1 MRSVIQ
7 RVKSASVSIN
17 GNVFSQINKGI
28 LIFVAIHQNDKTED
42 IDYTINKCLNL
53 RIFENE
59 DGLFDKSITD
69 TNYEVLIVSQ
79 FTLYGDTRKGRRP
92 SFSRSMDVKNAKEF
106 YDLFVEKFTKS
117 YSNIKCGQFQ
127 SMMEVSLIN
136 DGPVT
141 IIVDSNKDFY

>member
-7 RVKSASVSIN
+7 RVKNASVSIN
-17 GNVFSQINKGI
+17 GDIYSQINKGI
-28 LIFVAIHQNDKTED
+28 LLFVAIHQNDKIED

-69 TNYEVLIVSQ
+69 TNYEILIVSQ

-106 YDLFVEKFTKS
+106 YDLFIEKFKKN

-127 SMMEVSLIN
+127 AMMDVSLIN

-141 IIVDSNKDFY
+141 IIVDSNKEFY

>member
-1 MRSVIQ
+1 MRCIIQ
-7 RVKSASVSIN
+7 RVKEACVLVDNSII
-17 GNVFSQINKGI
+17 SKINKGI
-28 LIFVAIHQNDKTED
+28 LIFVAIHQTDKTED

-59 DGLFDKSITD
+59 EGLFDKSIID

-106 YDLFVEKFTKS
+106 YDIFIEKFKNS
-117 YSNIKCGQFQ
+117 YLNIKCGQFQ
-127 SMMEVSLIN
+127 AMMEVSLIN

-141 IIVDSNKDFY
+141 IIVDSNKEFY

>member
-7 RVKSASVSIN
+7 RVKNASVSIN
-17 GNVFSQINKGI
+17 GDIYSQINKGI
-28 LIFVAIHQNDKTED
+28 LLFVAIHQNDKIED
-42 IDYTINKCLNL
+42 IDNTINKCLNL

-69 TNYEVLIVSQ
+69 TNYEILIVSQ

-106 YDLFVEKFTKS
+106 YDLFIEKFKKN

-127 SMMEVSLIN
+127 AMMDVSLIN

-141 IIVDSNKDFY
+141 IIVDSNKEFY